1 MKIGKAI
8 IWDWNGTLLDDTEI
22 CINGINTLLKARQLQ
37 LLDTSRYKEIFTFPV
52 RDYYEKA
59 GFDFSREPFDVPAMQ
74 FIDFYRDHIVSA
86 SLFPEVVD
94 TLRYFKKAGFRQSV
108 LSAMENGFLHQS
120 IREKGI
126 YQYFELIAGINDH
139 FADSKTIQAQMLI
152 KKMNVDPDQTTIIGD
167 TIHDYEVAQ
176 EIGCG
181 VLLIAN
187 GHQSADRLKKLDC
200 QVINNLSEVKKQLS

>member
-1 MKIGKAI
+1 MGKAI

-22 CINGINTLLKARQLQ
+22 CINGINKLLGARKLP
-37 LLDTSRYKEIFTFPV
+37 LLDTGKYRDIFTFPV

-59 GFDFSREPFDVPAMQ
+59 GFDFSLEPFDIPAMQ
-74 FIDFYRDHIVSA
+74 FIDFYRDNIIHA
-86 SLFPEVVD
+86 RLFPEAVEI
-94 TLRYFKKAGFRQSV
+94 LENFKERGFRQTV

-126 YQYFELIAGINDH
+126 YEYFELIAGINDH
-139 FADSKTIQAQMLI
+139 FADSKTIQARMLMERM
-152 KKMNVDPDQTTIIGD
+152 KVNPDQTTIIGD

-176 EIGCG
+176 EIGCR

-187 GHQSADRLKKLDC
+187 GHQSAERLEKLDC
-200 QVINNLSEVKKQLS
+200 HVINSLSDIKNQFL